1 MDGELNPTLL
11 PLAERSNTKKCHKC
25 IELTTE
31 GFLEE
36 ADFDEDFLRPLLGGK
51 EAEKINVQDNGV

>member
-1 MDGELNPTLL
+1 M
-11 PLAERSNTKKCHKC
+11 
-25 IELTTE
+25 E

-51 EAEKINVQDNGV
+51 EAEKINVQDNRV